1 MIYLLI
7 LAGIALVLTWT
18 LACLLIPA
26 WPAFALVWIS
36 VILFTLALLILFAGL
51 ITLSTLV
58 KDENRKNPAA
68 MYPMSGY
75 VVFCFLA
82 IFISLLLNTYS
93 ALFILHLFGILFACI
108 VGFVMRSAWKKS
120 ATFAA
125 EHKADK
131 TVAINRA
138 ETLSEICSSLKMR
151 LQPELSPY
159 ISKIHLFSE
168 KLRYAAGVVDNKCDK
183 ELDELIHK
191 LRELSEEETSNA
203 DLQEKLPSLLQ
214 KIENKLAKR
223 ERLAIL

>member
-1 MIYLLI
+1 MIYHLI
-7 LAGIALVLTWT
+7 LAGIALALTWT

-26 WPAFALVWIS
+26 WPAFAMVWAS
-36 VILFTLALLILFAGL
+36 VIIFTLAVLILFAGL
-51 ITLSTLV
+51 IMLSTLV

-75 VVFCFLA
+75 VVFCFFA

-120 ATFAA
+120 STFAA

-131 TVAINRA
+131 TVAINRG

-151 LQPELSPY
+151 QQPELTSC

-168 KLRYAAGVVDNKCDK
+168 KLRYAASKVDNKCDA
-183 ELDELIHK
+183 ELDDLILILEELTK
-191 LRELSEEETSNA
+191 NETSNA
-203 DLQEKLPSLLQ
+203 ELVEKLPELLQ

-223 ERLAIL
+223 ERLAVL

>member
-1 MIYLLI
+1 MIYHLI
-7 LAGIALVLTWT
+7 LAGIALALTWT

-26 WPAFALVWIS
+26 WPAFALVWAS
-36 VILFTLALLILFAGL
+36 VIIFTLAVLILFAGL
-51 ITLSTLV
+51 IMLSTLV

-75 VVFCFLA
+75 VVFCFFA

-93 ALFILHLFGILFACI
+93 ALFILHLSGILFACI

-120 ATFAA
+120 STFAA

-151 LQPELSPY
+151 QQPELTSC

-168 KLRYAAGVVDNKCDK
+168 KLRYAAGKVDNKCDA
-183 ELDELIHK
+183 ELDDLILILEELTK
-191 LRELSEEETSNA
+191 NETGNAELV
-203 DLQEKLPSLLQ
+203 EKLPSLLQ
-214 KIENKLAKR
+214 QIENKLAKR
-223 ERLAIL
+223 ERLAVL

>member
-1 MIYLLI
+1 MIYHLI
-7 LAGIALVLTWT
+7 LAGIALALTWT

-26 WPAFALVWIS
+26 WPAFAMVWAS
-36 VILFTLALLILFAGL
+36 VIIFTLAVLILFAGL
-51 ITLSTLV
+51 IMLSTLV

-75 VVFCFLA
+75 VVFCFFA

-120 ATFAA
+120 STFAA

-151 LQPELSPY
+151 QQPELTSC

-168 KLRYAAGVVDNKCDK
+168 KLRYAAGKVDNKCDA
-183 ELDELIHK
+183 ELDDLILILEELTK
-191 LRELSEEETSNA
+191 NETSNA
-203 DLQEKLPSLLQ
+203 ELVEKLPELLQ

-223 ERLAIL
+223 ERLAVL